1 MALGRLE
8 PHFINAA
15 MVKENKKKKK
25 MVGQKNIKYEGPI
38 AACLKRGHSSTP
50 KNAATTLKNAA
61 SEPFYGPAYEM

>member
-15 MVKENKKKKK
+15 MVKEKKKKK

-38 AACLKRGHSSTP
+38 AACFKRGHSSTP
-50 KNAATTLKNAA
+50 KMWLQLKKTRL
-61 SEPFYGPAYEM
+61 